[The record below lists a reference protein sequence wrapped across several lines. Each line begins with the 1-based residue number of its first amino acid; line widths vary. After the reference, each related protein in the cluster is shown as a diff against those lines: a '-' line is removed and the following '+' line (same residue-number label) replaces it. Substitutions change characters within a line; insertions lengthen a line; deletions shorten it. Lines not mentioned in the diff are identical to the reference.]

1 MILSHAYCTK
11 LSFSLHTHTQT
22 HTHTHTHTKAQGKIG
37 TGTHLHGSYHREGLS
52 STDSTAICSTG
63 RHVGWRRMHGRAV
76 VHGPVLLD
84 IVLAFDTRG

>member
-1 MILSHAYCTK
+1 M
-11 LSFSLHTHTQT
+11 SLGLQRHRLTPRAHRVRVIS
-22 HTHTHTHTKAQGKIG
+22 APALALVAIG
-37 TGTHLHGSYHREGLS
+37 STATGSNAISSTAIGSTGID

-84 IVLAFDTRG
+84 IVLAFDTLG